1 MRDRGESRDGPEG
14 GGAVSIKERTYGESA
29 LMTPANLMTAFRLLV
44 SPIFIYL
51 IVFYRISWWTVAVG
65 ALAAASDY
73 FDGIVARRHGTT
85 TSGAFLDPLA
95 DKVIILG
102 SLYALII
109 SRPHGLKAFIIPAI
123 IITLREVWMSVYR
136 ARASRRGISI
146 PASRLAKWKTFVQD
160 WAIAFCV
167 IPFCAH
173 HTWLGVATIWLAAL
187 MTVYTGWRYY
197 VDGKKALARAR

>member
-1 MRDRGESRDGPEG
+1 MT
-14 GGAVSIKERTYGESA
+14 IKERTYGESA
-29 LMTPANLMTAFRLLV
+29 LLTPANLMTAFRLLV
-44 SPIFIYL
+44 I
-51 IVFYRISWWTVAVG
+51 FYRISWWTVAVG

-109 SRPHGLKAFIIPAI
+109 SRPHGLKAFIIPAV

-136 ARASRRGISI
+136 ARASRRGVSI

-197 VDGKKALARAR
+197 VDGKKVLARAR